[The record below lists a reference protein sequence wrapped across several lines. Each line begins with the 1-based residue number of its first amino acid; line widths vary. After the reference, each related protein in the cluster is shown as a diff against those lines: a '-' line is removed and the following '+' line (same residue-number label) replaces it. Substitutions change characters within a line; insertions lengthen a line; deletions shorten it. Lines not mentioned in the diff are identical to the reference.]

1 MLKRAW
7 KTLLITS
14 IVTLLPIPVGLVLW
28 DRLPDVMA
36 THFGTNNEANGFSS
50 KPFAVFFIPLFC
62 LAMLWIC
69 AVITANDPRKKNIS
83 PKIFNLVLWII
94 PIVSLICGA
103 AIYTYNLGHPLDI
116 SSFMMI
122 LMGIL
127 FILIGN
133 YMPKTRQNYT
143 IGHTV
148 FSRSY
153 QSASFDRCGS
163 VLYTCTDNLFL
174 VAARRKGTLNIPKKQ
189 SSGGPAAL
197 SPLRARVRRKANY
210 SISRAVS

>member
-83 PKIFNLVLWII
+83 PKIFRLALWII
-94 PIVSLICGA
+94 PVVSLICGV

-143 IGHTV
+143 IGIKV
-148 FSRSY
+148 PW
-153 QSASFDRCGS
+153 A
-163 VLYTCTDNLFL
+163 LDNEENW
-174 VAARRKGTLNIPKKQ
+174 KGNLI
-189 SSGGPAAL
+189 
-197 SPLRARVRRKANY
+197 
-210 SISRAVS
+210 

>member
-83 PKIFNLVLWII
+83 PKIFRLVL
-94 PIVSLICGA
+94 
-103 AIYTYNLGHPLDI
+103 
-116 SSFMMI
+116 
-122 LMGIL
+122 
-127 FILIGN
+127 
-133 YMPKTRQNYT
+133 
-143 IGHTV
+143 
-148 FSRSY
+148 
-153 QSASFDRCGS
+153 
-163 VLYTCTDNLFL
+163 
-174 VAARRKGTLNIPKKQ
+174 
-189 SSGGPAAL
+189 
-197 SPLRARVRRKANY
+197 
-210 SISRAVS
+210 